1 MSIFTPI
8 NQKRLTNV
16 SVVRLKKNGNRYEIA
31 CYPNKVHAWRENLE
45 KNIDEVL
52 QTQEIFSNVSKGQLA
67 TKSDILR
74 DFDTDDVN
82 TVLLQILNDGDIQY
96 TGKERKMENQNMYRD
111 VAKMV
116 SEKCINLETNRAFTV
131 TMIEKMMKDCH
142 INLQPK
148 KSAKQ
153 QALEVIKQLRAVEG
167 FKIAPAMMEILIS
180 LDPKLVDALSPNILK
195 LVHQIIRQE
204 RNPEGIFELAAIIEP
219 DNYHALLNMLEE
231 QAKNRFC
238 IEIIGPAWP
247 GDTTRGRQAAAA
259 RSKQLKKTHESI
271 PESVPESVSPR
282 TLPDVTEQQS
292 DEVAQQSASA
302 PVDSSSATPPS
313 STQESKKAVDND
325 FEDNDYDSF
334 AGRKAARQ
342 NKRKGKKKA
351 AAAAASASAN

>member
-67 TKSDILR
+67 TKSDIFR
-74 DFDTDDVN
+74 DFDTDDIN
-82 TVLLQILNDGDIQY
+82 AVLLQILNDGEIQF

-111 VAKMV
+111 VAKIV

-167 FKIAPAMMEILIS
+167 FKIAPSMMEILIS
-180 LDPKLVDALSPNILK
+180 LDPKLVDALSPNVLK

-204 RNPEGIFELAAIIEP
+204 RNSEGIFELAAIIEP

-247 GDTTRGRQAAAA
+247 GDTTRGRQAAA
-259 RSKQLKKTHESI
+259 RSKQLKKTHDSI

-282 TLPDVTEQQS
+282 TLPDVTENSAELVQP
-292 DEVAQQSASA
+292 VSAS
-302 PVDSSSATPPS
+302 VDDLLVTSPS
-313 STQESKKAVDND
+313 SIQESKKAAGND
-325 FEDNDYDSF
+325 FEDDDYDSF
-334 AGRKAARQ
+334 AGRRAARQ
-342 NKRKGKKKA
+342 NKRKGRKKA
-351 AAAAASASAN
+351 AAAAASAV

>member
-74 DFDTDDVN
+74 DFDTDDINV
-82 TVLLQILNDGDIQY
+82 VLHQILSDGDIQF
-96 TGKERKMENQNMYRD
+96 TGKERKIENQNMYRD
-111 VAKMV
+111 VAKIV
-116 SEKCINLETNRAFTV
+116 SEKCINSETNRAFTV

-153 QALEVIKQLRAVEG
+153 Q
-167 FKIAPAMMEILIS
+167 
-180 LDPKLVDALSPNILK
+180 LVDTLSPNVLK
-195 LVHQIIRQE
+195 LVHQIVRQE
-204 RNPEGIFELAAIIEP
+204 RNQEGIFELAAVIEP
-219 DNYHALLNMLEE
+219 DNYHALLNILEE

-247 GDTTRGRQAAAA
+247 GDATRGRQAAA

-282 TLPDVTEQQS
+282 TLPDVTEPT
-292 DEVAQQSASA
+292 AA
-302 PVDSSSATPPS
+302 PLDGSSITSPNDVQDSKT
-313 STQESKKAVDND
+313 AVGND
-325 FEDNDYDSF
+325 SEDDDYYSL
-334 AGRKAARQ
+334 AGRRAARQ
-342 NKRKGKKKA
+342 NKRRGKKKA
-351 AAAAASASAN
+351 AATAASTVGSTKTG

>member
-74 DFDTDDVN
+74 DFDTDDINV
-82 TVLLQILNDGDIQY
+82 VLHQILSDGDIQF
-96 TGKERKMENQNMYRD
+96 TGKERKIENQNMYRD
-111 VAKMV
+111 VAKIV
-116 SEKCINLETNRAFTV
+116 SEKCINCETNRAFTV

-153 QALEVIKQLRAVEG
+153 Q
-167 FKIAPAMMEILIS
+167 
-180 LDPKLVDALSPNILK
+180 LVDTLSPNVLK
-195 LVHQIIRQE
+195 LVHQIVRQE
-204 RNPEGIFELAAIIEP
+204 RNQEGIFELAAVIEP
-219 DNYHALLNMLEE
+219 DNYHALLNILEE

-238 IEIIGPAWP
+238 IEIIGPACP
-247 GDTTRGRQAAAA
+247 GDATRIRQAAAK
-259 RSKQLKKTHESI
+259 SKQLKKTHESI

-282 TLPDVTEQQS
+282 TLPDVTEQM
-292 DEVAQQSASA
+292 AA
-302 PVDSSSATPPS
+302 PLDGSSITSQNDVHDSKT
-313 STQESKKAVDND
+313 AVGND
-325 FEDNDYDSF
+325 SEDDDYYSL
-334 AGRKAARQ
+334 ANRRAARQ
-342 NKRKGKKKA
+342 NKRRCKKKA
-351 AAAAASASAN
+351 AATAAPTVGSTKIG